1 MQYRR
6 CQGQGRVESWEIH
19 PIENLSLNNQEAH
32 FHEETP
38 FVLSKASEVWRDAS
52 CASSFLP
59 GTTHACDRQPREQ
72 AGHWSEL
79 GLNEPVWGTRSQQSA
94 ESLNQGSLQYAKNGA
109 ATSRGGERRA
119 RVCDCPLGT
128 PVHLAPNSKGQAA
141 PPVSFLR
148 VYNQSSLKL

>member
-1 MQYRR
+1 MLTVRR
-6 CQGQGRVESWEIH
+6 CQGQGRVESWEIR
-19 PIENLSLNNQEAH
+19 PIENLSLNIQEDH
-32 FHEETP
+32 FHEGTP
-38 FVLSKASEVWRDAS
+38 FVLSKASEVWRDAFMAS
-52 CASSFLP
+52 CTSSFLP
-59 GTTHACDRQPREQ
+59 GTSHVHNRQHRAE

-109 ATSRGGERRA
+109 ATSRGGERRL

-141 PPVSFLR
+141 PSVSFLR
-148 VYNQSSLKL
+148 V